1 MGEYIRY
8 IETDRKCCIAARF
21 MRHIQPHMHAHT
33 HTYNH
38 TNTQIHKHRKTH
50 TRTHATTQT
59 RRYTH
64 IQKHIQEHIQPHKHA
79 DTHTCKNTYTHM
91 LSTDTVLAKQE
102 AHSTHT
108 QTCIHSFITSIYIAP
123 LQVGL
128 LKGVHT
134 YINIHEKH
142 TRVQHSGKARGTYI
156 HPCTHI
162 RTHTTTYT
170 RRYTHTNTYKRR
182 FTHIQTHIHAH
193 ASIQI
198 LMNRAHSFPRQ
209 I

>member
-1 MGEYIRY
+1 MRAVDFGRYFRQKLHFDLYLNRLMGEYIRY

-38 TNTQIHKHRKTH
+38 TNTQIHTH
-50 TRTHATTQT
+50 T
-59 RRYTH
+59 
-64 IQKHIQEHIQPHKHA
+64 KHIH
-79 DTHTCKNTYTHM
+79 THM
-91 LSTDTVLAKQE
+91 LSTDTLLAKQE
-102 AHSTHT
+102 AYSTHT

-134 YINIHEKH
+134 YIHIHEKH
-142 TRVQHSGKARGTYI
+142 TRLQHSGKARGTYI

-193 ASIQI
+193 ASIQT

>member
-1 MGEYIRY
+1 
-8 IETDRKCCIAARF
+8 
-21 MRHIQPHMHAHT
+21 
-33 HTYNH
+33 
-38 TNTQIHKHRKTH
+38 
-50 TRTHATTQT
+50 
-59 RRYTH
+59 
-64 IQKHIQEHIQPHKHA
+64 
-79 DTHTCKNTYTHM
+79 M
-91 LSTDTVLAKQE
+91 LSTDTLLAKQE

-134 YINIHEKH
+134 YIHIHEKH
-142 TRVQHSGKARGTYI
+142 TRLQHSGKARGTYI

-193 ASIQI
+193 ASIQT
-198 LMNRAHSFPRQ
+198 LMNRAHSFPRKNLTNPAVKLVNSADHHGKANEIPRLTAAAQ
-209 I
+209 LNTAD